1 MQHYNTLL
9 ETAAPGKGFDPLPLL
24 LIFVVF
30 FFFIIWPQMRK
41 QKKAK
46 AYLAEIKKGD
56 YIVTTGGIHGKI
68 SSIGDTYLV
77 VEMEEG
83 KAKIENYETANGEK
97 RNRTEITADYVGASI
112 EYDPVKIIKVDRPQ
126 EGRKAFQKAK
136 ASIEDPWSAPDE
148 IGF

>member
-9 ETAAPGKGFDPLPLL
+9 ETAAPGKGFDFLPLL

-68 SSIGDTYLV
+68 NSIGDTYLV

-83 KAKIENYETANGEK
+83 KAKIEKTAISMEMTMAAYK
-97 RNRTEITADYVGASI
+97 PKAEEAS
-112 EYDPVKIIKVDRPQ
+112 K
-126 EGRKAFQKAK
+126 
-136 ASIEDPWSAPDE
+136 
-148 IGF
+148 

>member
-1 MQHYNTLL
+1 MQHYNNLL
-9 ETAAPGKGFDPLPLL
+9 QGGAGKGFDFLPLL

-46 AYLAEIKKGD
+46 AYLAELKKGD
-56 YIVTTGGIHGKI
+56 HIVTTGGIHGKI

-83 KAKIENYETANGEK
+83 KAKIEKIAISMEMTMAAYKPKSDETAK
-97 RNRTEITADYVGASI
+97 
-112 EYDPVKIIKVDRPQ
+112 
-126 EGRKAFQKAK
+126 
-136 ASIEDPWSAPDE
+136 
-148 IGF
+148 

>member
-1 MQHYNTLL
+1 MSANITIVGRLSADP
-9 ETAAPGKGFDPLPLL
+9 EIRFAASGKPIAKFTVVSSRNKKVDNEWKEIDTTFWNVTAFNK
-24 LIFVVF
+24 
-30 FFFIIWPQMRK
+30 
-41 QKKAK
+41 
-46 AYLAEIKKGD
+46 LAENICESFAKGNRI
-56 YIVTTGGIHGKI
+56 IV
-68 SSIGDTYLV
+68 L
-77 VEMEEG
+77 G